1 MSVALAVNGLM
12 CSLLKTILL
21 ADGDQQTVAQDEF
34 FHHKILFVE
43 INQIPNKKIDN
54 LIKFKQIWCSSVQNQ
69 PKS

>member
-1 MSVALAVNGLM
+1 M
-12 CSLLKTILL
+12 L
-21 ADGDQQTVAQDEF
+21 ADADQQTVTQNKF